1 MKRDKLLGMY
11 IDVLSNAKAK
21 QFVNQIFS
29 KYDTDN
35 SGSIDFKVQ
44 SSKWKRKCFLSHQH
58 SPGIYDGDH
67 YVWRS
72 DWQTEAGFQVRQE
85 WCTIVRALQW
95 CHSSKSLRWGW
106 ERDCGQAGDGWDC
119 EQHVHLPGGCHGDYH
134 YHSYKEMWIQ
144 LSSSAN
150 NNTEPVLLSTGKSP
164 GICNLDLSL

>member
-1 MKRDKLLGMY
+1 MSCFIFFPSGFIEDNPDGLMKRDKLLGMY

-44 SSKWKRKCFLSHQH
+44 QKNEMLFFLSTFQH

-72 DWQTEAGFQVRQE
+72 D
-85 WCTIVRALQW
+85 
-95 CHSSKSLRWGW
+95 
-106 ERDCGQAGDGWDC
+106 
-119 EQHVHLPGGCHGDYH
+119 
-134 YHSYKEMWIQ
+134 
-144 LSSSAN
+144 
-150 NNTEPVLLSTGKSP
+150 
-164 GICNLDLSL
+164 